1 MDISLSII
9 IPAFNGAAWLPQTL
23 AHLRAAIA
31 TAQWGDVE
39 IIVVDDGSTDD
50 TVVVMDDDRGS
61 PPVRLISQANAGRF
75 AARQA
80 GLRAARGSLVMFCDV
95 RVFVHSHALEFVRE
109 QLINDPEAV
118 VWNGHAVTASGSGLV
133 SSFWDA
139 ITFLAWRRY
148 LRNPRTTSYGDEDF
162 DYYPKGTTLFLAPRS
177 WLIEACEQFD
187 TRVGDVS
194 RANDDTLLIR
204 PIATRS
210 RINISPSFSCTYHP
224 RTTLRQFA
232 EHSFHRG
239 TVFVDGHLR
248 PGSRYLIPYIACLI
262 ASPFGLVC
270 AARRP
275 RATLVTVIAASG
287 SIGLVAATAGA
298 PKRASVALAVL
309 APPFSVS
316 YGAGTLYGLWLRLRH
331 RMR

>member
-23 AHLRAAIA
+23 SHLRAAIA

-109 QLINDPEAV
+109 QLINDPKAV
-118 VWNGHAVTASGSGLV
+118 VWNGHAVTASRSGLV

-148 LRNPRTTSYGDEDF
+148 LQNPRTTSYGDEDF

-248 PGSRYLIPYIACLI
+248 PGSGSGPHGGPERVEMRRSIHPRDPPRRS
-262 ASPFGLVC
+262 SPTST
-270 AARRP
+270 RR
-275 RATLVTVIAASG
+275 
-287 SIGLVAATAGA
+287 
-298 PKRASVALAVL
+298 
-309 APPFSVS
+309 
-316 YGAGTLYGLWLRLRH
+316 
-331 RMR
+331 